1 MRVRDPLLESTAV
14 REPPAGSLRSHVR
27 RLAGAVSLSQLVAL
41 WIEEWIG
48 AALRPIPG
56 ITGLVLRNLLY
67 RGLFGRLEG
76 FAIIM
81 PGVRMTHT
89 YGIRAGR
96 GFGVNSGSFIDG
108 RGGVTVGEQV
118 LIGPNVLI
126 LSSQHRWDDPDV
138 PIHDQ
143 GHRLLPTTI
152 GDHVWIG
159 GNVTIQAG
167 VTIATGSVVGAGA
180 VVTGDTEPYSIVAGV
195 PARKIG
201 ERRRPV
207 TARLQSR

>member
-1 MRVRDPLLESTAV
+1 
-14 REPPAGSLRSHVR
+14 VR
-27 RLAGAVSLSQLVAL
+27 RLARAISPRQLVIL
-41 WIEEWIG
+41 WLEEWIG
-48 AALRPIPG
+48 AVLRPIPG
-56 ITGLVLRNLLY
+56 VTGLVLRNLLY
-67 RGLFGRLEG
+67 RGLFARLEG

-81 PGVRMTHT
+81 SGVRMTHT

-96 GFGVNSGSFIDG
+96 GFGVNSGSFLDG
-108 RGGVTVGEQV
+108 RGGLTAGEHV

-126 LSSQHRWDDPDV
+126 LSSEHQWDDPDV

-159 GNVTIQAG
+159 GNATVQAG
-167 VTIATGSVVGAGA
+167 VTIATGTVVGAGA

-201 ERRRPV
+201 ERRRPT
-207 TARLQSR
+207 TAQLQTR